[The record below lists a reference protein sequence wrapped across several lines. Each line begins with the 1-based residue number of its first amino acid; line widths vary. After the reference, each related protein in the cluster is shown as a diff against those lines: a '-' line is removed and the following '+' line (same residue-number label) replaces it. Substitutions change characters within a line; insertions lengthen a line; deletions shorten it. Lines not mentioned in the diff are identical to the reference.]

1 MSLWGTAAAALL
13 AQGLSAQQDHAVMLA
28 AYDEKG
34 ALAKIV
40 LPAAED
46 QSAAGQHLTDLFWKE
61 VKLLVV
67 DAEAFAPL
75 TKAVEKAAE

>member
-13 AQGLSAQQDHAVMLA
+13 AQGLSAQQDHAVMLV

-34 ALAKIV
+34 VLAKVI
-40 LPAAED
+40 LPEAED
-46 QSAAGQHLTDLFWKE
+46 QSAAGQHLTDRFWKE

-75 TKAVEKAAE
+75 TKAVEKTAE